1 VLAAN
6 VIPPAGVITVT
17 SDPMLGPLQF
27 NGGPTLT
34 HALLQG
40 SPAVNAGNNNNV
52 SPTGN
57 DQRGIGYARTSGPA
71 ASVDIGA
78 VQFDSIF
85 AGSFD

>member
-1 VLAAN
+1 
-6 VIPPAGVITVT
+6 
-17 SDPMLGPLQF
+17 
-27 NGGPTLT
+27 
-34 HALLQG
+34 
-40 SPAVNAGNNNNV
+40 VNAGNNNNV